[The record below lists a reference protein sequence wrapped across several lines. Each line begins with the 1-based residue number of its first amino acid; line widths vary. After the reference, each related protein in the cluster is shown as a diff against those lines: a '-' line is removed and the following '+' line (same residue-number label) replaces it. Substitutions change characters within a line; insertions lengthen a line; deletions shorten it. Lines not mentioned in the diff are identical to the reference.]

1 MLLEDRKAFDDESIL
16 AILNEVRVLR
26 KARRLNMKAPM
37 TVAVAVVVVVVVVAV
52 VIVVVIVENKKRNN
66 DGCYNRND
74 TVVYHQARF
83 ATKDEAP
90 QQDTF

>member
-37 TVAVAVVVVVVVVAV
+37 TVAVAVVVVVVAV